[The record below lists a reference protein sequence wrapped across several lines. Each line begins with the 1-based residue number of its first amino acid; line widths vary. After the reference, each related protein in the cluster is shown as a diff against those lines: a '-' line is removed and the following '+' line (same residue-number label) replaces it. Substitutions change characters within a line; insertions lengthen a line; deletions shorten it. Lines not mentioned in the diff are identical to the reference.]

1 MLTFASDAS
10 RGVVGNGLMLPNC
23 ADECVLDC
31 GEVPV
36 AGEFVRGLDPPEE
49 VALGDVVRCIL
60 MGDCIPGSNVLAC
73 SNRSPS

>member
-1 MLTFASDAS
+1 MLTFATASEDAS

-36 AGEFVRGLDPPEE
+36 AGEFVPGLDPPEE
-49 VALGDVVRCIL
+49 VALGDVVRCIR
-60 MGDCIPGSNVLAC
+60 MGDCITTSGVP
-73 SNRSPS
+73 